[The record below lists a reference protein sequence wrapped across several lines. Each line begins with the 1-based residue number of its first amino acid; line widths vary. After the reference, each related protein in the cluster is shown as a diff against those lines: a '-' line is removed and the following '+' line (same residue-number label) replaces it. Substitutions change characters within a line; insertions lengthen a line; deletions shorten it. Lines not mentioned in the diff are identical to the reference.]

1 MIAILLYKSQT
12 ESGENLSSVHNAMN
26 ITENEREN
34 LLADVISTIT
44 STLER
49 SLGNEVVQ
57 NDHNNYSQSLAVVY

>member
-12 ESGENLSSVHNAMN
+12 ESEENLSGVHNAMN
-26 ITENEREN
+26 ITENEGEN

-49 SLGNEVVQ
+49 SLGNEVFQ

>member
-12 ESGENLSSVHNAMN
+12 ESGENAMN
-26 ITENEREN
+26 ITENEGEN

-57 NDHNNYSQSLAVVY
+57 NDHNNYS